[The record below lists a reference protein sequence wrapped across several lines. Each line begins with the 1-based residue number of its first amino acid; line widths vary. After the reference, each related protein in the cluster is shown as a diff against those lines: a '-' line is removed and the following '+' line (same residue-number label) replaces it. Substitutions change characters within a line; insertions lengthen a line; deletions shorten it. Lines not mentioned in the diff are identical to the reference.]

1 MLNVEFNLDD
11 AQRIWKEEGMKRGM
25 KEGMEK
31 SKEEI
36 AINLLRE
43 NLPIDLIAKST
54 GLTIKRIDELKKE
67 RDNNA

>member
-25 KEGMEK
+25 EK
-31 SKEEI
+31 GKEEI